1 MAYLYKKPTLR
12 LQGFYEGYNQG
23 KYKMNENKQTEQTT
37 KNQAPVAKRPN
48 ETGSIS
54 VQGFVKIFDPA
65 SRQVF
70 VEKRA

>member
-1 MAYLYKKPTLR
+1 MS
-12 LQGFYEGYNQG
+12 
-23 KYKMNENKQTEQTT
+23 ENSMPKQPSTPQ
-37 KNQAPVAKRPN
+37 NSAAKRPN

-65 SRQVF
+65 TKKVF

>member
-1 MAYLYKKPTLR
+1 MS
-12 LQGFYEGYNQG
+12 
-23 KYKMNENKQTEQTT
+23 ENSMPKQPNTT
-37 KNQAPVAKRPN
+37 TTSATKRPN

-65 SRQVF
+65 TKQVF

>member
-1 MAYLYKKPTLR
+1 MSENNMPKQPNPAAKP
-12 LQGFYEGYNQG
+12 
-23 KYKMNENKQTEQTT
+23 
-37 KNQAPVAKRPN
+37 AAKRPN

-65 SRQVF
+65 TKQVF